1 MKIKILALTLLS
13 LFAINAQ
20 ANDCDNRIG
29 ASECAPKE
37 NVSGAWLRSETH
49 PVQEDVD
56 RNDSVTYGDAYN
68 SAPTYKS
75 DVTYNSAP
83 TYNYKSDVTPE
94 CIAERSCVMTK

>member
-49 PVQEDVD
+49 PVQEEVD
-56 RNDSVTYGDAYN
+56 RNDSVTYGNAYN

-83 TYNYKSDVTPE
+83 TYKSDVTPE
-94 CIAERSCVMTK
+94 CVADPDQSCVMAR